1 MTVTTFSFVISLI
14 FEVVAASP
22 DWYVKEELS
31 IKPWIVTILSE
42 TEDKKPVIL
51 KALSRAV
58 AVALASLATPWN
70 EMVVPLIL
78 IE

>member
-1 MTVTTFSFVISLI
+1 MEFKTINKHLENLVNAL
-14 FEVVAASP
+14 
-22 DWYVKEELS
+22 KEENEANTEMLDNFY
-31 IKPWIVTILSE
+31 TYLE
-42 TEDKKPVIL
+42 TEDKKPLIL